1 MVIDMKAEDVKN
13 VTVLGAGLM
22 GHGITQSFAQ
32 AGYDVIMVDIK
43 DEFVQKGLGD
53 IKWSLGKFLE
63 KGRISQ
69 EDHDAALKRIST
81 TTDRDAA
88 VKNADIIVEAIP
100 EILSLKQEVFADIE
114 AKAPKNAI
122 LATNTSSLP
131 ITDIATA
138 TKHPE
143 KVVGMHFF
151 SPVVRMNIV
160 EIIKGEKTS
169 DNAAKVIYALT
180 EKMGKEPVMCNKDV
194 PGFIANGIQMFP
206 LNFVGQLVDSGE
218 FTPEEID
225 SSTTMKLG
233 LPMGTFGLLD
243 FVGIDVVYN
252 VLKFMTTRIP
262 GMKMAKCLEE
272 KMEKGELG
280 AKTGKG
286 FYEHPGNRWQRP
298 TVWSQELADKFD
310 PQMVVVVG
318 INRAAELVAD
328 GVASPADIDK
338 TMKLG
343 FNQPVGTLELA
354 DSLGIDAVVEKLEF
368 VAKEYNDFYAPHP
381 LLKKMVKEGK
391 LGMKAKEGFFKY

>member
-1 MVIDMKAEDVKN
+1 MKADDVKN
-13 VTVLGAGLM
+13 VTVLGAGFM
-22 GHGITQSFAQ
+22 GHGIAQSFAQ
-32 AGYDVIMVDIK
+32 AGFDVVMVDIK
-43 DEFVQKGLGD
+43 DEFLQKGLAN
-53 IKWSLGKFLE
+53 IRWSLGKFLE
-63 KGRISQ
+63 KGKISQ
-69 EDHDAALKRIST
+69 EYHDAVLNRIT
-81 TTDRDAA
+81 ITTDRDAA

-100 EILSLKQEVFADIE
+100 EILKLKQEVFADIE
-114 AKAPKNAI
+114 AKAPKHAI

-131 ITDIATA
+131 ITDVAAA
-138 TKHPE
+138 TKNPK

-160 EIIKGEKTS
+160 EIIKGEKTT
-169 DNAAKVIYALT
+169 DEVAKVIYALT

-206 LNFVGQLVDSGE
+206 LNFVGQLVDMGK

-225 SSTTMKLG
+225 SATTMKLG

-272 KMEKGELG
+272 RVQKGELG
-280 AKTGKG
+280 IKTGKG

-298 TVWSQELADKFD
+298 TVWSQELADRFD
-310 PQMVVVVG
+310 PQLVVVVG

-328 GVASPADIDK
+328 EVASPSDIDK

-343 FNQPVGTLELA
+343 FNQPVGTLEVA
-354 DSLGIDAVVEKLEF
+354 DSLGIDAVVDKLEYIS
-368 VAKEYNDFYAPHP
+368 KEYNKFYAPHP
-381 LLKKMVKEGK
+381 LLKQMVKDGK
-391 LGMKAKEGFFKY
+391 LGMKTKEGFFKY